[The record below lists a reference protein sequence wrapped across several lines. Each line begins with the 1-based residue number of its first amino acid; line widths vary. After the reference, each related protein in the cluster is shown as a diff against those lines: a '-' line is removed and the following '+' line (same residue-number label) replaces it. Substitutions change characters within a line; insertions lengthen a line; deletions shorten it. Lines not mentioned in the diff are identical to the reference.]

1 MPRQKLQF
9 VADNPDG
16 IVAVGGAP
24 DAETLT
30 AAYSHGIFPW
40 PHDDYPLLWF
50 CPDPRFAL
58 IPEEAHLSRSL
69 RKRMRRSPYEVRADT
84 AFARVIRRCSEKP
97 RPGQEGT
104 WIIPEMVA
112 GYSALHEQGLAHSI
126 EAWQGERLAGG
137 LYGVSLGHV
146 FFGESMFA
154 DAPDASKVCLGTLLG
169 NLVHWGFELL
179 DCQSYTDNLAAFGAQ
194 EWPRPLFLAVLE
206 RALRAP
212 TRAGRWA
219 LDLGPAEAAARFAG
233 RDAGE
238 SPSTSR
244 R

>member
-1 MPRQKLQF
+1 MPTRKPQF

-16 IVAVGGAP
+16 IVAVGGTP
-24 DAETLT
+24 DPETLI
-30 AAYSHGIFPW
+30 AAYGHGIFPW

-58 IPEEAHLSRSL
+58 VPEDAHLSRSL
-69 RKRMRRSPYEVRADT
+69 RKRMRRSLYEVRADT

-97 RPGQEGT
+97 RPGQDGT
-104 WIIPEMVA
+104 WITKEMIA
-112 GYSALHEQGLAHSI
+112 GYVALHERGLAHSI
-126 EAWQGERLAGG
+126 EAWQGDRLVGG
-137 LYGVSLGHV
+137 LYGVSLGGV

-194 EWPRPLFLAVLE
+194 DWPRPLFLAILE

-212 TRAGRWA
+212 TRAGRWT
-219 LDLGPAEAAARFAG
+219 LDLGPAEAAALWSG
-233 RDAGE
+233 GDAGE
-238 SPSTSR
+238 V
-244 R
+244 